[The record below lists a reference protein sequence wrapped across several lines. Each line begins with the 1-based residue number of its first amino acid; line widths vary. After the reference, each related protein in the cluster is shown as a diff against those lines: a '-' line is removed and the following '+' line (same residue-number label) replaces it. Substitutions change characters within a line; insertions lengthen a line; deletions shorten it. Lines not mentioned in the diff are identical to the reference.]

1 MKFDCPYCNAEMS
14 REDISMTF
22 SNQIENSITFCC
34 PKCHK
39 ESIRT
44 FYAASG
50 GTGCVEQS
58 YTLPT
63 FNFCGST
70 KLIHCKDCT
79 HLEYEDLGIYY
90 CGLHYITGQLNPEDY
105 CSRGK
110 RREKQR
116 NAATD

>member
-58 YTLPT
+58 
-63 FNFCGST
+63 
-70 KLIHCKDCT
+70 T

-90 CGLHYITGQLNPEDY
+90 CGLHYITGQLSPENY
-105 CSRGK
+105 CSRGERKEK
-110 RREKQR
+110 RHE
-116 NAATD
+116 NH